1 MKAVRVFVVDD
12 HRLMREGLCAL
23 LQGHGLHVA
32 GQADDCQTAQAA
44 ILRAKPDVLVLD
56 IGLADRSGLDL
67 LARLRAR
74 ACHVEVVLLT
84 MSARVQ
90 HVARA
95 WRLGA
100 RAYVLKGSTTAVLM
114 QGIAAAVEGARFLDP
129 SLVQHQAAI
138 EQCLA
143 REDGLA
149 ALSQSEREIMLAV
162 VRGASSREI
171 GKQLHLSSKSVD
183 TYRSRLMHKLAVP
196 DLPALVRL
204 AVRAE
209 LLDLQRV

>member
-1 MKAVRVFVVDD
+1 MKALKVFIVDD
-12 HRLMREGLCAL
+12 HGLMREGLRAM
-23 LQGHGLHVA
+23 LQSQGVQVVGE
-32 GQADDCQTAQAA
+32 ADDAQAA
-44 ILRAKPDVLVLD
+44 VAAVLRTQPDVLLLD
-56 IGLADRSGLDL
+56 IGLAQRSGLDV

-74 ACHVEVVLLT
+74 EAGVEVVLLT
-84 MSARVQ
+84 MSARIQ

-100 RAYVLKGSTTAVLM
+100 RAYVLKGSPSAVLM
-114 QGIAAAVEGARFLDP
+114 QGIRAAKEGARFLDP
-129 SLVQHQAAI
+129 ALAQHAAAI

-143 REDGLA
+143 SDDALA
-149 ALSQSEREIMLAV
+149 PLSISEREIMWAV

-183 TYRSRLMHKLAVP
+183 TYRSRLMGKLAVP

-204 AVRAE
+204 AVRTE
-209 LLDLQRV
+209 LLDPHNA